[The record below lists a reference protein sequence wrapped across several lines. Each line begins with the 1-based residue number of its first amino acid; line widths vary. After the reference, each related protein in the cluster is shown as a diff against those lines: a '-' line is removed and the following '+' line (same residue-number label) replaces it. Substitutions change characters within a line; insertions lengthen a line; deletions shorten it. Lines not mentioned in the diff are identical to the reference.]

1 MGKEK
6 KRWLAWTVPGLILSI
21 AAVWVWQ
28 SCGVERGYSL
38 VSGNGHIEATEI
50 DVASKIA
57 GRIEHP
63 FRLYCS

>member
-1 MGKEK
+1 MV
-6 KRWLAWTVPGLILSI
+6 WTATGLILSI

-28 SCGVERGYSL
+28 SCGVEQDHSL
-38 VSGNGHIEATEI
+38 VSGNGRIEATEI

-63 FRLYCS
+63 FRLYCP